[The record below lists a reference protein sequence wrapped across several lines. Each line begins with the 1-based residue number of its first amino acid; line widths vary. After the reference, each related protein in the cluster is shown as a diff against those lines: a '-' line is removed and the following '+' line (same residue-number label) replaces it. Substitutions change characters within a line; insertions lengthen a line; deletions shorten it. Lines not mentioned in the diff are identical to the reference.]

1 MFKRIN
7 NINILKPS
15 LFIVLTLILTA
26 AGIALRTLNIIF
38 FFDYDIGYYQS
49 DAVLP
54 LIMNIFFVVSVSFFA
69 AASIFLTRIP
79 ESFSGHE
86 KNPFTIVA
94 SSVCILTFLALAVN
108 SLLFYMKLPMHITAV
123 YAIISIISSL
133 YFISNILN
141 FGGQYRALLTIPVIV
156 NFVFILAI
164 SYFDVT
170 VQMNSPEK
178 ILLHITA
185 LASIFLFISEAR
197 CIFEPIRKKS
207 YLFWLCAA
215 LFFSGVYS
223 VPSLI
228 CFISDGVTERN
239 FISFIIIFFA
249 IFVYLLTRAV
259 TVMMSEKIATAED
272 IANIDDQN
280 SQEEDKI

>member
-1 MFKRIN
+1 MSERIK

-15 LFIVLTLILTA
+15 LFIALTLILTA
-26 AGIALRTLNIIF
+26 AGIALRTLNLIF
-38 FFDYDIGYYQS
+38 FFDYDIGYYRS

-54 LIMNIFFVVSVSFFA
+54 LITNIFFVVSVSFFA

-79 ESFSGHE
+79 ESLSGHE

-94 SSVCILTFLALAVN
+94 SSACILTFLALGVN
-108 SLLFYMKLPMHITAV
+108 FFLFYIELPMYIIAV
-123 YAIISIISSL
+123 YAIISIISAL

-141 FGGQYRALLTIPVIV
+141 LGSQYRALLAIPVIV

-185 LASIFLFISEAR
+185 LVSMFFFISEAR
-197 CIFEPIRKKS
+197 CIFETIRKKI

-228 CFISDGVTERN
+228 CFVTDGVTERN

-249 IFVYLLTRAV
+249 IFVYLVMRAV
-259 TVMMSEKIATAED
+259 TVMISEKRVTAED
-272 IANIDDQN
+272 IANIDAQN
-280 SQEEDKI
+280 SQEEEKI